1 MKKMNQVRFYERDRM
16 KPERPVL
23 LWTLFVI
30 YLAVMTWIVLFKFAV
45 SADQLPYIRSLN
57 LVPFQESLIINDR
70 LDLSE
75 IIMNGVVF
83 LPFGIYLAV
92 LLPKVPFWKKFLSFA
107 GVSLIYEAC
116 QYIFAIGASDIT
128 DLIMNCAG
136 GCIGVFVFFLLRTVL
151 GNRRR
156 AETVVSVLAGAGTVI
171 MLVLIGLTL
180 VYNL

>member
-45 SADQLPYIRSLN
+45 SADQLPYIEEFLN

-83 LPFGIYLAV
+83 LPFRNR
-92 LLPKVPFWKKFLSFA
+92 S
-107 GVSLIYEAC
+107 C
-116 QYIFAIGASDIT
+116 
-128 DLIMNCAG
+128 
-136 GCIGVFVFFLLRTVL
+136 RTA
-151 GNRRR
+151 
-156 AETVVSVLAGAGTVI
+156 AEGSVLEEIPVFRRSQSD
-171 MLVLIGLTL
+171 L
-180 VYNL
+180 